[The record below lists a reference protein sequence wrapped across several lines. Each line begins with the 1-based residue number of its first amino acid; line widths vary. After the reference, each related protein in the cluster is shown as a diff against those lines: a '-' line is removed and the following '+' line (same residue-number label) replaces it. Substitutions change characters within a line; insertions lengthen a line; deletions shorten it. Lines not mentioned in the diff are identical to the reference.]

1 MKSILSNPFVLSA
14 LASEK
19 TLLAF
24 DFDGTLAPIVADRDA
39 ARMAEST
46 ARALREVCALYPCA
60 VVSGR
65 TRTDVGGRL
74 GGANVRYIIGNH
86 GLEGGPLLD
95 ADLARLHD
103 ESAAARDALCAGLA
117 GLAGV
122 EGVEIE
128 DKGHSLAIHF
138 RASLRPEHAHEL
150 ILEAA
155 AATCPTM
162 RIVEGKCVVNVV
174 PKGAPHKGEAIV
186 YLRNES
192 RSDRVLFV
200 GDDITDEDVFALS
213 VPWLVS
219 VRVGPSDQT
228 RAEYAISAQ
237 REIDLLLAELVR
249 LRS

>member
-1 MKSILSNPFVLSA
+1 
-14 LASEK
+14 
-19 TLLAF
+19 
-24 DFDGTLAPIVADRDA
+24 
-39 ARMAEST
+39 MAEST

-103 ESAAARDALCAGLA
+103 ESAAARDALCA